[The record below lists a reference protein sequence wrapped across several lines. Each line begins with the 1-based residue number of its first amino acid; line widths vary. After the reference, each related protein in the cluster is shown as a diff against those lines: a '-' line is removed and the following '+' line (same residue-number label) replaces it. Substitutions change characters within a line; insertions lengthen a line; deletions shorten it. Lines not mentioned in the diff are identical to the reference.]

1 MYIDNNK
8 DLDNE
13 VWQTI
18 PKHKKYKISNYGRV
32 KSYKRNIVIIMKT
45 RKTAKGYYR
54 VDIDNDTYFVH
65 RLMAEAFIPTEDSEN
80 KEVHHKDFTKTNI
93 LSNL

>member
-1 MYIDNNK
+1 
-8 DLDNE
+8 
-13 VWQTI
+13 
-18 PKHKKYKISNYGRV
+18 
-32 KSYKRNIVIIMKT
+32 MKT

-54 VDIDNDTYFVH
+54 VDIDDATFFVH

-93 LSNL
+93 LSNLQWLTKKEHAEIHKKHRNNKQ